1 MNVELF
7 CKYDNLQVNKSVLVI
22 WICKCDNL
30 WTQSASV
37 IMCKCGG
44 GGWVLAVCSSIFGAK
59 RRQARQKELRYKQQH
74 SVGV

>member
-7 CKYDNLQVNKSVLVI
+7 CKYDNLQVKKSVLVI
-22 WICKCDNL
+22 FSGSASVM